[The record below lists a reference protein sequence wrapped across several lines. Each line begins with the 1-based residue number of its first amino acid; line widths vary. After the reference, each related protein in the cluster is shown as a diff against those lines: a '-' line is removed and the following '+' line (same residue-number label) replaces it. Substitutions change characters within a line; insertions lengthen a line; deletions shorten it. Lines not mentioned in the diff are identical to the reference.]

1 MRLPR
6 ANVAVASAFSGV
18 AILMVGLSFAAVPLY
33 RLFCASTGYGGTPK
47 IGASASPGA
56 VTETIGIRFDA
67 NVNPALPWN
76 FKADLNEI
84 TLPLGEERIAF
95 YRARNLTES
104 PITGVAVYNVT
115 PEKAAQ
121 YFHKTACFCF
131 DQQTLQGGQS
141 MEFPLSFWV
150 DPQIA
155 KDPATAD
162 VRVVTLS
169 YTFFRS
175 LADAANTE
183 DLKKAGPHVGRLS
196 TDVGSFQTRT
206 N

>member
-1 MRLPR
+1 
-6 ANVAVASAFSGV
+6 
-18 AILMVGLSFAAVPLY
+18 MVVLSFAAIPLY

-47 IGASASPGA
+47 IGASVAPGA
-56 VTETIGIRFDA
+56 VAEMIGIRFDA
-67 NVNPALPWN
+67 NTHPSLPWN
-76 FKADLNEI
+76 FKADVNEI

-95 YRARNLTES
+95 YRARNLTDS
-104 PITGVAVYNVT
+104 PVTGVAVYNVN
-115 PEKAAQ
+115 PEKAAK

-131 DQQTLQGGQS
+131 DQQTLPGGQS

-155 KDPATAD
+155 KDPSTAD
-162 VRVVTLS
+162 VRVITLS

-175 LADAANTE
+175 LADAARTV
-183 DLKKAGPHVGRLS
+183 DLAKVGPHVGPLLA
-196 TDVGSFQTRT
+196 DPGQPQVRT